1 MRSMP
6 TCREASA
13 LASRA
18 MDEHLPLMDR
28 MGLAMHLAICRNCR
42 RFTEQLGQ
50 MRRLFREETG
60 EGETDG
66 ATGLSEEARR
76 RIAAE
81 LQKRLEP

>member
-1 MRSMP
+1 MRWVP

-28 MGLAMHLAICRNCR
+28 LGLKMHLAICRNCR

-60 EGETDG
+60 ETD
-66 ATGLSEEARR
+66 ATAGLSEEAHR
-76 RIAAE
+76 RIAAR
-81 LQKRLEP
+81 LQKKLEP